1 MPEFPLDHEEG
12 ARHGFETPTP
22 FTVATTA
29 SSIRTHTL
37 AHDDPVVVRIDDSG
51 TGTVVADR
59 TDRKH
64 SEYIADRTHR
74 QHYSATKQPDR

>member
-22 FTVATTA
+22 FIVATPA

-37 AHDDPVVVRIDDSG
+37 ADDDPRVVRVDDSG
-51 TGTVVADR
+51 TGSDEAHRPDGEHLEPVAGR
-59 TDRKH
+59 
-64 SEYIADRTHR
+64 IHR
-74 QHYSATKQPDR
+74 QY